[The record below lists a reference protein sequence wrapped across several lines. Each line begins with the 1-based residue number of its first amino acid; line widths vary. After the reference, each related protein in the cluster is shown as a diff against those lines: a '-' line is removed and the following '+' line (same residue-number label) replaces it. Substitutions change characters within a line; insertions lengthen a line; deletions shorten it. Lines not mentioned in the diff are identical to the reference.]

1 MFTLSARGVYGLTA
15 VLELARSYN
24 KGPVQIRDISDAY
37 EIPQHYLEQL
47 LVVLKK
53 AGIVESFRGSQGGY
67 ALASSPDHTS
77 VLDVLTCLD
86 GKIEVVPES
95 KRVGPL
101 EFFWSG
107 IERAVRTCLDKS
119 LDELLNEKRTA
130 EQHYTY
136 NI

>member
-1 MFTLSARGVYGLTA
+1 M
-15 VLELARSYN
+15 
-24 KGPVQIRDISDAY
+24 QIRDIAGAHG
-37 EIPQHYLEQL
+37 IPQHYLEQL

-53 AGIVESFRGSQGGY
+53 AGIVESYRGSQGGY

-86 GKIEVVPES
+86 GKIEIVPEP
-95 KRVGPL
+95 KRDGPL

-107 IERAVRTCLDKS
+107 IERAVRGCLDKS
-119 LDELLNEKRTA
+119 LDELLNEQRMA
-130 EQHYTY
+130 EEHLTY

>member
-24 KGPVQIRDISDAY
+24 KGPVQIRDISDSHG
-37 EIPQHYLEQL
+37 IPQHYLEQL

-77 VLDVLTCLD
+77 VLDVLSCLD
-86 GKIEVVPES
+86 GRIEIVPES

-101 EFFWSG
+101 EFFWSA
-107 IERAVRTCLDKS
+107 IERSVRTSLDKS
-119 LDELLNEKRTA
+119 LDELLNEKRIA